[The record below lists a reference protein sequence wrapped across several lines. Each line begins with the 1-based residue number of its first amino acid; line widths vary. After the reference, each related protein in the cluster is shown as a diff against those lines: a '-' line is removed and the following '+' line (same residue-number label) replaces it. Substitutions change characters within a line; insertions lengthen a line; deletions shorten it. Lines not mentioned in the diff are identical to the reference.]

1 MTRKRRRMIVVL
13 GCVLGL
19 GSATILVFQAFR
31 STGEL
36 FVVPSKIATNAPH
49 GDRSFRLGGMVES
62 GSLQRIEDHNRPA
75 VRFRVSDGVASV
87 SVKYVGIL
95 PDLFREGQGVV
106 TLGKLQPD
114 GSFIAQEVLAKHDE
128 NYMPGDM
135 ADELKKT
142 GWRPDMGA
150 PPAAALWNES
160 NVSATAA
167 SPAKAISAKAG
178 G

>member
-1 MTRKRRRMIVVL
+1 MTRKRRRLLLVM

-19 GSATILVFQAFR
+19 GTATILVFQAFR

-36 FVVPSKIATNAPH
+36 FVVPSKIAANAPK
-49 GDRSFRLGGMVES
+49 GDRVFRLGGMVEV
-62 GSLQRIEDHNRPA
+62 GSVQRTKDGTRPSVA
-75 VRFRVSDGVASV
+75 FRVSDGIASV
-87 SVKYVGIL
+87 NVRYVGIL

-106 TLGKLQPD
+106 TLGRLQPD
-114 GSFIAQEVLAKHDE
+114 GSFTAQEVLAKHDE

-142 GWRPDMGA
+142 GWRPEQGA
-150 PPAAALWNES
+150 PPPAALWNTPKT
-160 NVSATAA
+160 SALT
-167 SPAKAISAKAG
+167 SPSQKAG

>member
-1 MTRKRRRMIVVL
+1 MTRKRRRLLLVL

-19 GSATILVFQAFR
+19 GCATILVFQAFR

-36 FVVPSKIATNAPH
+36 FIVPSKIATNAPKA
-49 GDRSFRLGGMVES
+49 DRTFRLGGMVEG
-62 GSLQRIEDHNRPA
+62 GSLQRFQEGTKPA

-87 SVKYVGIL
+87 NVEYVGIL

-106 TLGKLQPD
+106 TLGKLRPD
-114 GSFIAQEVLAKHDE
+114 GSFAAQDVLAKHDE

-142 GWRPDMGA
+142 GWKPENGA
-150 PPAAALWNES
+150 PPPAALWNAAK
-160 NVSATAA
+160 ATAGVV
-167 SPAKAISAKAG
+167 SGKIG

>member
-1 MTRKRRRMIVVL
+1 MTRKNRRLLLVL

-19 GSATILVFQAFR
+19 GCATILVFLAFR

-36 FVVPSKIATNAPH
+36 FVVPSKIAANAPKN
-49 GDRSFRLGGMVES
+49 DRVFRLGGMVEA
-62 GSLQRIEDHNRPA
+62 GSLQRFQDGTRPA

-87 SVKYVGIL
+87 SVEYVGIL

-106 TLGKLQPD
+106 TLGKLRPD
-114 GSFIAQEVLAKHDE
+114 GSFAAQEVLAKHDE

-142 GWRPDMGA
+142 GWKPEQGA
-150 PPAAALWNES
+150 PPAAALWNAAKTS
-160 NVSATAA
+160 VATT
-167 SPAKAISAKAG
+167 PAKAG

>member
-1 MTRKRRRMIVVL
+1 MTRKNRRLLMVL

-19 GSATILVFQAFR
+19 GSATVLVFQAFR

-36 FVVPSKIATNAPH
+36 FIVPSKIASNAPKA
-49 GDRSFRLGGMVES
+49 DRTFRLGGMVEG
-62 GSLQRIEDHNRPA
+62 GSMQRFQDGTRPA

-87 SVKYVGIL
+87 SVEYVGIL

-106 TLGKLQPD
+106 TLGKLRPD
-114 GSFIAQEVLAKHDE
+114 GSFAAQEVLAKHDE

-142 GWRPDMGA
+142 GWKPEQGA
-150 PPAAALWNES
+150 PPAAALWNAAQ
-160 NVSATAA
+160 ATAGTV
-167 SPAKAISAKAG
+167 SGKVG

>member
-1 MTRKRRRMIVVL
+1 MTRKRRRMLLVG

-19 GSATILVFQAFR
+19 GTATILLFQAAR

-36 FVVPSKIATNAPH
+36 FVVPSKIATNAPQ
-49 GDRSFRLGGMVES
+49 GDRSFRLGGMVEA
-62 GSLQRIEDHNRPA
+62 GSLARFQEGTRPA
-75 VRFRVSDGVASV
+75 VRFRVSDGVAAV
-87 SVKYVGIL
+87 SVEYVGIL

-106 TLGKLQPD
+106 TLGKLRPD
-114 GSFIAQEVLAKHDE
+114 GSFAAQEVLAKHDE

-142 GWRPDMGA
+142 GWKPEMGA
-150 PPAAALWNES
+150 PPTAALWNAART
-160 NVSATAA
+160 SALLPT
-167 SPAKAISAKAG
+167 KAG

>member
-1 MTRKRRRMIVVL
+1 MTRKRRRLLVVM

-19 GSATILVFQAFR
+19 STATILLFQAFR

-36 FVVPSKIATNAPH
+36 FVVPSKIAANAPK
-49 GDRSFRLGGMVES
+49 GDRAFRLGGMVEA
-62 GSLQRIEDHNRPA
+62 GSLQRLQDGSRPA
-75 VRFRVSDGVASV
+75 VRFRVSDGIASV
-87 SVKYVGIL
+87 SVNYVGIL

-106 TLGKLQPD
+106 TLGKLEPD
-114 GSFIAQEVLAKHDE
+114 GSFKAQEVLAKHDE

-142 GWRPDMGA
+142 GWRPEMGA
-150 PPAAALWNES
+150 PPAAALWNAPKT
-160 NVSATAA
+160 SAIET
-167 SPAKAISAKAG
+167 PAPTKVG

>member
-1 MTRKRRRMIVVL
+1 MKRKHRRMLLVGAL
-13 GCVLGL
+13 VLGL

-36 FVVPSKIATNAPH
+36 FVVPSKIAAEAPK
-49 GDRSFRLGGMVES
+49 GDRVFRLGGMVEA
-62 GSLQRIEDHNRPA
+62 GSLKHLQEGSRPA

-87 SVKYVGIL
+87 DVTYVGIL

-106 TLGKLQPD
+106 TMGKLQPD
-114 GSFIAQEVLAKHDE
+114 GSFAAQEVLAKHDE

-142 GWRPDMGA
+142 GWKPENGA
-150 PPAAALWNES
+150 PPPAALWN
-160 NVSATAA
+160 AA
-167 SPAKAISAKAG
+167 QKNAALSSTKVG

>member
-1 MTRKRRRMIVVL
+1 MTRKNRRLLLVL
-13 GCVLGL
+13 GCVVGL
-19 GSATILVFQAFR
+19 GSATVLVFQAFR

-36 FVVPSKIATNAPH
+36 FIVPSKIATNAPKA
-49 GDRSFRLGGMVES
+49 DRAFRLGGMVEG
-62 GSLQRIEDHNRPA
+62 GSLQRFQEGTRPA

-87 SVKYVGIL
+87 SVEYVGIL

-106 TLGKLQPD
+106 TLGKMRPD
-114 GSFIAQEVLAKHDE
+114 GSFAAQEVLAKHDE

-142 GWRPDMGA
+142 GWKPEQGA
-150 PPAAALWNES
+150 PPAAALWNAAK
-160 NVSATAA
+160 ATAGT
-167 SPAKAISAKAG
+167 ISGKLG

>member
-1 MTRKRRRMIVVL
+1 MTRKRRRLLVVL
-13 GCVLGL
+13 GCVMGL
-19 GSATILVFQAFR
+19 TTATALVFQAFR

-36 FVVPSKIATNAPH
+36 FVVPSKIASNAPK
-49 GDRSFRLGGMVES
+49 GDRAFRLGGMVEA
-62 GSLQRIEDHNRPA
+62 GSLQHFDQGGHPA
-75 VRFRVSDGVASV
+75 VRFRVSDGIASE
-87 SVKYVGIL
+87 SVEYVGIL

-114 GSFIAQEVLAKHDE
+114 GSFKAQEVLAKHDE

-142 GWRPDMGA
+142 GWRPEMGA
-150 PPAAALWNES
+150 PPPAALWNEPKT
-160 NVSATAA
+160 SALTR
-167 SPAKAISAKAG
+167 PLTKAG

>member
-1 MTRKRRRMIVVL
+1 MTRKRRRLLLVL

-36 FVVPSKIATNAPH
+36 FIVPSKIAANAPKA
-49 GDRSFRLGGMVES
+49 DRAFRLGGMVEG
-62 GSLQRIEDHNRPA
+62 GSLQRFQEGTRPA

-87 SVKYVGIL
+87 SVEYVGIL

-106 TLGKLQPD
+106 TLGKLRPD
-114 GSFIAQEVLAKHDE
+114 GSFAAQEVLAKHDE

-142 GWRPDMGA
+142 GWKPEKGA
-150 PPAAALWNES
+150 PPPAALWNAAK
-160 NVSATAA
+160 ATAGTVTG
-167 SPAKAISAKAG
+167 KTG